1 MLRTMI
7 PARALA
13 RITVLSLAV
22 SLSSPSLAGDPPA
35 QGAPKQGAPKQD
47 APKQDSPKQAP
58 KPDAPN
64 SEIDVPKEPLV
75 PGAPR
80 QAPAKPE
87 KGRVSD
93 AIDPKA
99 EAILKRA
106 MQVIV
111 DLRTISMVTQ
121 TRAEGDAAA
130 NLPPGFGAPHE
141 VTLEYRYNDALS
153 LPRMRVSPVSS
164 AGVVVFTH
172 SGTEALVVDNGA
184 KIYRKARSDWPKLAP
199 FVVPALPAWLVS
211 ERQMAI
217 TARKKAP
224 EAPLTP
230 EMSAA
235 SILGTETVDG
245 TECDLVKMVRYLDV
259 YSDDTGQG
267 QPGIVDAKRIVFE
280 IAFARTDGFP
290 RRIVRYEEGTT
301 STGRTTTEF
310 SKVKVNPALEGA
322 TFSANPPEGYTLAPA
337 TVSAAPAKTESKP

>member
-1 MLRTMI
+1 MRWPRPCKT
-7 PARALA
+7 
-13 RITVLSLAV
+13 
-22 SLSSPSLAGDPPA
+22 
-35 QGAPKQGAPKQD
+35 PKQD
-47 APKQDSPKQAP
+47 APKQDPPKQVAP
-58 KPDAPN
+58 KPAAPKPETPN
-64 SEIDVPKEPLV
+64 YEIDVPKEPLV
-75 PGAPR
+75 PGVPG
-80 QAPAKPE
+80 QAPAKPDKSGDKSHE

-99 EAILKRA
+99 GSILKRA

-130 NLPPGFGAPHE
+130 NLPAGFGAPHE

-172 SGTEALVVDNGA
+172 SGTEALIVDNGA

-211 ERQMAI
+211 ERQMVI
-217 TARKKAP
+217 TARKKSP
-224 EAPLTP
+224 EAPLMP

-235 SILGTETVDG
+235 SMLGTETVDG

-267 QPGIVDAKRIVFE
+267 QPGIVDAKRVVFE

-290 RRIVRYEEGTT
+290 RRIVRYEEGTS
-301 STGRTTTEF
+301 STGRTTTDF
-310 SKVKVNPALEGA
+310 SKVKVNPTLDGA

-337 TVSAAPAKTESKP
+337 TVSAAPAKTETKP